1 MENEG
6 DIEAKQKYLC
16 KEVMEKGF
24 DADEFTKW
32 IDINKEKGKVLLMR
46 MRTRKMGDGGTRI
59 CSQRIPT

>member
-1 MENEG
+1 MENAA

-32 IDINKEKGKVLLMR
+32 IDANKEKGSAVVMR
-46 MRTRKMGDGGTRI
+46 MRARAMGDA
-59 CSQRIPT
+59 

>member
-1 MENEG
+1 MENEA

-32 IDINKEKGKVLLMR
+32 IDINKEKGNELVMR
-46 MRTRKMGDGGTRI
+46 MRARKVGDA
-59 CSQRIPT
+59 